1 MSRFTGMSVQKRRA
15 WGYGLV
21 VFFVVMCG
29 AIAFAQW
36 WAINKNVPAWERR
49 NAAASAR
56 PAQH

>member
-1 MSRFTGMSVQKRRA
+1 MSVQKRRA
-15 WGYGLV
+15 WGYGLIG
-21 VFFVVMCG
+21 FFVVMCA

-56 PAQH
+56 AAQH